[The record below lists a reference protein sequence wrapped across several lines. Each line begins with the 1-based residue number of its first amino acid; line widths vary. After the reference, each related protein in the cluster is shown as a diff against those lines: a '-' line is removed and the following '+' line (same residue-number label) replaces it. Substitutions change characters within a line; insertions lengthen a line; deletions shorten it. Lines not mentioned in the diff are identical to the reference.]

1 MEQLEHRVV
10 FGGQVHVLFMEGV
23 QRVGKG
29 PLVCQAGTGMTGLVR
44 PMTPWDPRE
53 SIFSASSPMPNIIRI
68 AAALLID
75 PQGRT
80 LLVRKRGTEAFMQ
93 PGGKIDAGETPV
105 QALVRELHEELGLRI
120 DPAQAMHLGQF
131 SAPAANE
138 PGFEVQAELFRVDSA
153 AAVVP
158 AAEIEEVVWLA
169 ADQAPVMQLA
179 PLTRDLI
186 LPLYRQ
192 ALNAPR

>member
-1 MEQLEHRVV
+1 
-10 FGGQVHVLFMEGV
+10 
-23 QRVGKG
+23 
-29 PLVCQAGTGMTGLVR
+29 
-44 PMTPWDPRE
+44 
-53 SIFSASSPMPNIIRI
+53 MPNTIRI
-68 AAALLID
+68 AAALLLD

-93 PGGKIDAGETPV
+93 PGGKIDAGETAL
-105 QALVRELHEELGLRI
+105 QALVRELHEELGLHI
-120 DPAQAMHLGQF
+120 DPAQAVYLGQF
-131 SAPAANE
+131 TATAANE

-169 ADQAPVMQLA
+169 ADQASDQPLA

-192 ALNAPR
+192 LLNAPR

>member
-1 MEQLEHRVV
+1 
-10 FGGQVHVLFMEGV
+10 
-23 QRVGKG
+23 
-29 PLVCQAGTGMTGLVR
+29 
-44 PMTPWDPRE
+44 
-53 SIFSASSPMPNIIRI
+53 MPNTIRI

-75 PQGRT
+75 SQGRT
-80 LLVRKRGTEAFMQ
+80 LLVRKRGTQAFMQ

-120 DPAQAMHLGQF
+120 DPAQASHLGQF

-138 PGFEVQAELFRVDSA
+138 PGFEVQAQLFRVETD
-153 AAVVP
+153 AVVTP

-169 ADQAPVMQLA
+169 PDQAPALALA